1 MLRVLAVGF
10 LAGALLGAV
19 ASCALFWL
27 VDFSS
32 HLGDL
37 FVLSFYALA
46 HFGAVGAFL
55 AGGLGLLYW
64 SLLKS
69 RLVSLEPQGFLNGLM
84 VFCLGQAALLV
95 FGVWNLVRQRPTY
108 LTALPVVLPILLGF
122 CFVLWLSARASR
134 FSSQGESRRVPALYR
149 PRIVAALLL
158 STLAVPPIFGLLSF
172 DRSAA
177 GERETPVRNLVSP
190 VENSNRPRLLV
201 VGWDAA
207 TWDVLDPLLA
217 QGRLPN
223 LAGLIEKGSRVTLWA
238 RPQVIQPFADSA
250 SGGARSPAVWES
262 IATGKSP
269 RQHGIWDFR
278 IKRFWGVK
286 QPVPFRLA
294 GEYLGET
301 DSTSGALARANRFWS
316 ILDEAG
322 FKTATVG
329 WWSTWPAHLMER
341 GIVVSNLAAYGQD
354 SAVYPRG
361 SVDSD
366 ALWKAAKD
374 ERIRL
379 LENLSPELQEV
390 TARVLESGTKT
401 EENKRIRAYL
411 HDLQADIFKYLV
423 AKSFLAA
430 EDPPNLVAVV
440 FMTTDLVQHKFW
452 GFFDPQSYGLNSTP
466 ESEVVG
472 QVIPGAYEQLDV
484 LLGELIETSGPETS
498 VIVLSDH
505 GAGPWVAGGIG
516 GFVKKFIQRS
526 IHPDYSGNHRL
537 NGMASFSGPMFR
549 SNDVLLEAWG
559 EDIAPTI
566 LTFFGLPVADDMVGR
581 PLVEVFDEG
590 IRSERPLAPVTSYG
604 PPSQLVD
611 PETGGSETDEEML
624 ERLKSLGYV
633 Q

>member
-1 MLRVLAVGF
+1 MLLTT
-10 LAGALLGAV
+10 
-19 ASCALFWL
+19 L
-27 VDFSS
+27 V
-32 HLGDL
+32 
-37 FVLSFYALA
+37 
-46 HFGAVGAFL
+46 
-55 AGGLGLLYW
+55 
-64 SLLKS
+64 
-69 RLVSLEPQGFLNGLM
+69 
-84 VFCLGQAALLV
+84 
-95 FGVWNLVRQRPTY
+95 
-108 LTALPVVLPILLGF
+108 
-122 CFVLWLSARASR
+122 
-134 FSSQGESRRVPALYR
+134 
-149 PRIVAALLL
+149 
-158 STLAVPPIFGLLSF
+158 VPPIFGFLSF

-177 GERETPVRNLVSP
+177 GDRETTVGSEVSP
-190 VENSNRPRLLV
+190 VEISNRRRLLV

-223 LAGLIEKGSRVTLWA
+223 LAGLIEQGSRVTLWA

-286 QPVPFRLA
+286 QSVPFRVA

-301 DSTSGALARANRFWS
+301 AATSGALARAKRFWS

-322 FKTATVG
+322 FKTSTVG
-329 WWSTWPAHLMER
+329 WWSTWPAHLMKR
-341 GIVVSNLAAYGQD
+341 GITVSSRAAYGQE

-361 SVDSD
+361 CVDSS
-366 ALWKAAKD
+366 ALWIAAKE

-390 TARVLESGTKT
+390 IARALESDIRT

-411 HDLQADIFKYLV
+411 HDLRADIFKYLA
-423 AKSFLAA
+423 AKSLLVA
-430 EDPPNLVAVV
+430 EDPPSLLAVV
-440 FMTTDLVQHKFW
+440 FMTSDLVQHKFW
-452 GFFDPQSYGLNSTP
+452 GFFDPQSFGLNSTP
-466 ESEVVG
+466 ESEVLG
-472 QVIPGAYEQLDV
+472 QVIPGAYEQLDL
-484 LLGELIETSGPETS
+484 LLGELIETAGSETS

-526 IHPDYSGNHRL
+526 FHPDYSGNHRL

-549 SNDVLLEAWG
+549 SSDVPLEAWG

-566 LTFFGLPVADDMVGR
+566 LKFFGLPVADDMGTD
-581 PLVEVFDEG
+581 LG
-590 IRSERPLAPVTSYG
+590 IGMSVLMKSIRGEESLSQVSSYRRNWSIRKPVD
-604 PPSQLVD
+604 L
-611 PETGGSETDEEML
+611 
-624 ERLKSLGYV
+624 RLTKKCWKD
-633 Q
+633 